1 MNYALMRSSAN
12 KKYLDDELYILMKKA
27 CHKAISDYDEQVE
40 LESQAK
46 HNQKEIEVQ
55 IKKGKK

>member
-1 MNYALMRSSAN
+1 MRSSAN
-12 KKYLDDELYILMKKA
+12 KKYLDDELYMLMKKA
-27 CHKAISDYDEQVE
+27 CHKAISDYDEKVE

-46 HNQKEIEVQ
+46 QNQKEIEVQ